1 MKLEKEVKVLDIDPH
16 DLSKLLETL
25 GAEKKSDGI
34 QKYYVYDLPPISTQ
48 YQAIKDG
55 LSSND
60 PNMVRVNIAKFKL
73 LLTEVFDLASAM
85 DEKLLQEE
93 LDFQV
98 PEQIAVIPDNLIKT
112 KILKSNI
119 IGSVFARYGINPNK
133 WIRLRETNGKTTLTC
148 KHIFYKNKEKFQHV
162 NEYEINVSDFNQTNE
177 MLNCYGYVHRAYQEK
192 RRTSYKFCGADLDI
206 DEWPGLKPFL
216 EIEADDESTIS
227 TIIKKL
233 GLANKKVVSCN
244 VEALYKQAGIDIMTM
259 PELKF
264 DAPPEPASNANAKQD
279 I

>member
-16 DLSKLLETL
+16 SLSKLLEAL

-34 QKYYVYDLPPISTQ
+34 QKYYVYDLPPISAQ

-73 LLTEVFDLASAM
+73 LLTELFDLAEAE

-112 KILKSNI
+112 KILKTNLIDSI
-119 IGSVFARYGINPNK
+119 FANYGINSNK

-162 NEYEINVSDFNQTNE
+162 NEYEIVVNNFEQANE
-177 MLNCYGYVHRAYQEK
+177 MLNCMGAVHRAYQEK
-192 RRTSYKFCGADLDI
+192 HRTSYKFGGADLDI

-244 VEALYKQAGIDIMTM
+244 VEALYRKAGIDIMKL

-264 DAPPEPASNANAKQD
+264 ENPPKPSSPSNETS